1 MATFAAIFATSAALR
16 GLLEA
21 AAQDAEDEPDFAT
34 ASFPL
39 LRSED
44 LQKSTP
50 DALAVS
56 LYLYHVAVNA
66 SRRTAPD
73 HWDAD
78 GHRRPGILPLDL
90 HYLVSAWAKDA
101 GTQQRLLGWAMRVI
115 QDTPTLPSG
124 LLNAF
129 SPTPVFRSD
138 ETVEVLLESLSQQDV
153 YDIWEVARHNRQPS
167 AAYIARVVEIESAL
181 RPQEYPMV
189 QTRELG
195 FGAVP

>member
-1 MATFAAIFATSAALR
+1 MATFAAVSATSAALC

-21 AAQDAEDEPDFAT
+21 AAQDEDEFT
-34 ASFPL
+34 HASFTL
-39 LRSED
+39 LRAED

-56 LYLYHVAVNA
+56 LYLYHIGINA

-73 HWDAD
+73 RWDAD
-78 GHRRPGILPLDL
+78 GGRRPAILPLDL
-90 HYLVSAWAKDA
+90 HYLMTAWAKDA
-101 GTQQRLLGWAMRVI
+101 GTQQRLLGWAMRVV

-129 SPTPVFRSD
+129 SPTPVFRPD
-138 ETVEVLLESLSQQDV
+138 ETVEVLLESLSHQDV
-153 YDIWEVARHNRQPS
+153 YDIWEVARSNRQPS

-181 RPQEYPMV
+181 RPQEHPLV

-195 FGAVP
+195 FAAVP